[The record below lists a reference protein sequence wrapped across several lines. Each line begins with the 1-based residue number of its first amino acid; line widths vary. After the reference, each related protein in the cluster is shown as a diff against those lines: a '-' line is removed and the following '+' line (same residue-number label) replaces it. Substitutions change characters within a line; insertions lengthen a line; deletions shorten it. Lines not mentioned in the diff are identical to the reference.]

1 MALIKCSECGK
12 EISDK
17 AKMCVN
23 CGNPIQPLDDDYY
36 DIVFKVNKMYDAFD
50 NNDIVDKVNKMYED
64 YEDRHF
70 VSKRKKYDELI
81 TYRGIVISK
90 EHPEED
96 KKKID
101 LLYKYGEDN

>member
-36 DIVFKVNKMYDAFD
+36 DIVFKVNE
-50 NNDIVDKVNKMYED
+50 MYED
-64 YEDRHF
+64 YKDRHF
-70 VSKRKKYDELI
+70 VSKRKKYDEI
-81 TYRGIVISK
+81 KTYKGVMLTSNYEK
-90 EHPEED
+90 D
-96 KKKID
+96 KFKID
-101 LLYKYGEDN
+101 LLNKLGEDN

>member
-36 DIVFKVNKMYDAFD
+36 DIV
-50 NNDIVDKVNKMYED
+50 DKVNEMYED
-64 YEDRHF
+64 YKDRHF
-70 VSKRKKYDELI
+70 VSKRKKYDEI
-81 TYRGIVISK
+81 KAYKGVILTGNYEK
-90 EHPEED
+90 D
-96 KKKID
+96 KFKID
-101 LLYKYGEDN
+101 LLNKLGEDN